1 MRAELS
7 KGDMSPLPR
16 PSLPAQ
22 GGKVGA
28 VTSNKLHTRLSGVWV
43 RCSYVP
49 GFLPVSKDK
58 RELFSPRLPIR
69 ALWSWAHLADLQS
82 NSVQAA
88 SRDGEGKA
96 REGVG
101 VGAFYH
107 QGLPVMVG
115 RSSS

>member
-7 KGDMSPLPR
+7 KGGTSPLPR

-28 VTSNKLHTRLSGVWV
+28 VTSDALCTRLSGVWV

-49 GFLPVSKDK
+49 GFLPVSKDEW
-58 RELFSPRLPIR
+58 ELFSLRLPVG
-69 ALWSWAHLADLQS
+69 APWPWAHWTDLPS

-88 SRDGEGKA
+88 SRDGEGKV
-96 REGVG
+96 REGVA
-101 VGAFYH
+101 VGAFCH
-107 QGLPVMVG
+107 
-115 RSSS
+115 